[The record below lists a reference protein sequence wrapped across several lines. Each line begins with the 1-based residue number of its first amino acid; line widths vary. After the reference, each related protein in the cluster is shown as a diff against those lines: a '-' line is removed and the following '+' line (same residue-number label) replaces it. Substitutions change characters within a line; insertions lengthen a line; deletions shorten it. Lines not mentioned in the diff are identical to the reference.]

1 MSSSEASWS
10 DFQEAQTPGRGPAI
24 GLGIA
29 FLILGVFAIGFPS
42 IASAAVTLTVGAL
55 LVIYGGLHAVDAWRK
70 RGSGDALPE
79 VLLAVTGAIAGVLT
93 LLAPGIGAL
102 SLTLVLGFYFAFDGF
117 MRLGFSFR
125 ARSRGRRPW
134 LIASGIL
141 SLALSA
147 LLVIGLPGTSLYAL
161 GLLFGVHAL
170 FASAMLFAAA
180 AAVGGPSKAG

>member
-1 MSSSEASWS
+1 MSSSQASWS
-10 DFQEAQTPGRGPAI
+10 DLEAVKAPGRGPAI

-29 FLILGVFAIGFPS
+29 FALLGVFAIGFPV

-55 LVIYGGLHAVDAWRK
+55 LIIYGVLHAVDAWRK
-70 RGSGDALPE
+70 RGSGDGLPE
-79 VLLAVTGAIAGVLT
+79 ALLAVTGVIAGVLT
-93 LLAPGIGAL
+93 LLAPGVGAL

-125 ARSRGRRPW
+125 AQSRGRRPW
-134 LIASGIL
+134 LIASGVL

-147 LLVIGLPGTSLYAL
+147 LLVLGLPGTSLYAL

-170 FASAMLFAAA
+170 FAAAMLFAAA
-180 AAVGGPSKAG
+180 ATISAPSKAG

>member
-10 DFQEAQTPGRGPAI
+10 VFQEHHTPRRGTGI

-29 FLILGVFAIGFPS
+29 FLLLGLFAVAFPA

-55 LVIYGGLHAVDAWRK
+55 LVVYGVLHAVDAWRK

-79 VLLAVTGAIAGVLT
+79 VLLAVTGVVAGVLT
-93 LLAPGIGAL
+93 LLAPGVGAL
-102 SLTLVLGFYFAFDGF
+102 SLTLVLGVYFAFDGV
-117 MRLGFSFR
+117 MRLGFSLR
-125 ARSRGRRPW
+125 AASRGRRPW
-134 LIASGIL
+134 LIASGAL

-147 LLVIGLPGTSLYAL
+147 LLVLGLPGTSLYAL

-170 FASAMLFAAA
+170 FAAAMLFATAFTI
-180 AAVGGPSKAG
+180 GRTSRTG